1 MQGKRI
7 RAPRGRVSPATMLL
21 AGSLLVAGLAGCTPK
36 VDQRGNLPDPDDVL
50 AIQPG
55 IDDKAKVFQ
64 LLGSP
69 STAGTFD
76 DKIWYYISKKTE
88 QTAFLD
94 PDVVDQEVLEVKFDD
109 GGIVKD
115 MKLYGLEDGKQI
127 DPVSR
132 VTPTG
137 GQELTFMKQLLGNI
151 GRFNSNESGGGQV
164 GQPGRGPLPGP

>member
-1 MQGKRI
+1 MQAKRVRVA
-7 RAPRGRVSPATMLL
+7 RAASPITLLL
-21 AGSLLVAGLAGCTPK
+21 AGGLLAAGLAGCAPK

-55 IDDKAKVFQ
+55 IDDK
-64 LLGSP
+64 
-69 STAGTFD
+69 
-76 DKIWYYISKKTE
+76 IWDYISKKTE
-88 QTAFLD
+88 QMAFLD
-94 PDVVDQEVLEVKFDD
+94 PEVLDQEVLEIKFDD

-115 MKLYGLEDGKQI
+115 MRLYGIEDGKEV

-151 GRFNSNESGGGQV
+151 GRFNNNDSGGN
-164 GQPGRGPLPGP
+164 

>member
-1 MQGKRI
+1 MQAKRA
-7 RAPRGRVSPATMLL
+7 RARRGRASPAMLLL
-21 AGSLLVAGLAGCTPK
+21 AGGLLAASLAGCAPK

-88 QTAFLD
+88 QMAFLD
-94 PDVVDQEVLEVKFDD
+94 PEVLDQEVLEIKFDD
-109 GGIVKD
+109 SGIVKD
-115 MKLYGLEDGKQI
+115 MRLYGLEDGKEI

-137 GQELTFMKQLLGNI
+137 GQELTFMQQLLGNI
-151 GRFNSNESGGGQV
+151 GRFNNNESGGGM
-164 GQPGRGPLPGP
+164 GKGPLPGP